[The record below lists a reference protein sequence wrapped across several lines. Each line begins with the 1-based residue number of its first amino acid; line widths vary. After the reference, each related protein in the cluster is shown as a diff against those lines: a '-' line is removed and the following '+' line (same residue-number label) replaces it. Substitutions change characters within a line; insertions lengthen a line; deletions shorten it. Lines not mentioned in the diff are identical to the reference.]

1 MFQVYATDAII
12 ATLMT
17 CTRSVYPWD
26 VVVIRKGSSLFFD
39 KREKS
44 DFDMLTVNE
53 NASEPPQDYFNL
65 SSEATLIDKYFSQQ
79 VMLVSS
85 DFPLNSLNQLWAGRF
100 RNPITKD
107 RIILFINNI

>member
-1 MFQVYATDAII
+1 MYVYSTQVLVILLITGSCLLLGVFYVMWTYTSFFQVYATDAII

-26 VVVIRKGSSLFFD
+26 VVVIRKGSLLFFD

-44 DFDMLTVNE
+44 NFDMLTVNE

-65 SSEATLIDKYFSQQ
+65 SSEATLIDRYFSQQ
-79 VMLVSS
+79 VS
-85 DFPLNSLNQLWAGRF
+85 
-100 RNPITKD
+100 
-107 RIILFINNI
+107 